1 MDTDRTQ
8 TTSTIPVLTPVR
20 DFATKHPA
28 FTEAALRA
36 IIFDADDRPSTAG
49 TIPGNGFAPAII
61 RIGRRV
67 LIDEHRFFDIVRQK
81 QSQGAR

>member
-1 MDTDRTQ
+1 MENDYSHA
-8 TTSTIPVLTPVR
+8 TSIPVLTPVR
-20 DFATKHPA
+20 DFATRYPA